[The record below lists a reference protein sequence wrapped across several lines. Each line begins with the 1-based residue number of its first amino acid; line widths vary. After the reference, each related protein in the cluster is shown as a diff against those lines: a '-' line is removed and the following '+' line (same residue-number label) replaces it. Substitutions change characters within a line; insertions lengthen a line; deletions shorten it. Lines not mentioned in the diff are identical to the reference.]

1 MKAVMRLVVV
11 AALAMGAHGARADH
25 DPYSANA
32 PHPRAEEA
40 TSAASGTADPGAAA
54 PQVQARGAGSM
65 EPSQG
70 IDEDSGTRAHEA
82 WVESIWNSP

>member
-1 MKAVMRLVVV
+1 MRAAIRLVVI
-11 AALAMGAHGARADH
+11 AALALGANGATADH

-32 PHPRAEEA
+32 PHPRTEEA
-40 TSAASGTADPGAAA
+40 ASAAPGTADSGSAA
-54 PQVQARGAGSM
+54 QVQTRGAGSM

-70 IDEDSGTRAHEA
+70 IDEDPGAKAHEA